1 MLREKMVDDM
11 HETATSDDLERVGR
25 VLEAVVDLVA
35 AVDLAF
41 NGQDSREAERP
52 IAAKQLRYSRAMR
65 AVGDLLKS
73 AGRADLQ
80 RPFYELAEAL
90 HDQAEGRHHTLF
102 DIDDSVRPGRG
113 KGADRHDVWRL
124 RANLCAGIRWLMA
137 AGQARED
144 AIKQVVRAH
153 RRQLSKLER
162 SGTKALESA
171 IGGWLDRFEAPTP
184 DDNAVAAAL
193 YREEKKEIEARREV
207 MSSAELM
214 AAGLERIRE
223 AARGASKLLKLDK
236 TRPRS
241 KPERI

>member
-1 MLREKMVDDM
+1 MVDDM
-11 HETATSDDLERVGR
+11 HEAATSDDLEHVGR
-25 VLEAVVDLVA
+25 VLQAVVDLVA

-41 NGQDSREAERP
+41 NGQDPREAERP
-52 IAAKQLRYSRAMR
+52 IAAKQLRYFRAMR

-73 AGRADLQ
+73 SGRADLQ

-90 HDQAEGRHHTLF
+90 HDRAEGRHHTLF
-102 DIDDSVRPGRG
+102 DIDDSVMPGRG

-137 AGQARED
+137 AGQTRKE

-162 SGTKALESA
+162 SGTKSLESA

-184 DDNAVAAAL
+184 DDDVVAVAL
-193 YREEKKEIEARREV
+193 YRAEKEEIEAGREV
-207 MSSAELM
+207 TSLAGLT
-214 AAGLERIRE
+214 AAGLERIQE

-241 KPERI
+241 KPER